1 MKLAHVVD
9 GPFTGPAVVHDGFAV
24 QLSSLLP
31 DAPGSL
37 DELVRTGRIGEI
49 GDPGA
54 AVAGDG
60 SPALADVR
68 LGPPLTEIRNLICIG
83 RNYKDHVD
91 EEGAERVPEPPIFS
105 KLPSSVIGPDDVIEW
120 SEALTTDVDWEAELA
135 LVTGRACRDVAAAD
149 ALDVVA
155 GYTCLNDVSSRD
167 LQFGDPQWT
176 RGKSLRTF
184 CPMGPWLVTP
194 DEVGDVGDLRVR
206 CSVNGV
212 VKQDDTTANLITG
225 VPEIISFCSRSFD
238 LRAGDVISTGTPGGV
253 GYFAEPRER
262 LGDGDVVV
270 VEVERVGQLTNSCRI
285 VEASASGAPA
295 E

>member
-9 GPFTGPAVVHDGFAV
+9 GPFTGPAVVHDGAV
-24 QLSSLLP
+24 IELSWVLA
-31 DAPGSL
+31 DAPASL
-37 DELVRTGRIGEI
+37 DELVRSGRIAEI
-49 GDPGA
+49 AEPVAVDA
-54 AVAGDG
+54 AGG
-60 SPALADVR
+60 SAALSDVR
-68 LGPPLTEIRNLICIG
+68 LGPPLTDIRNLICIG

-91 EEGAERVPEPPIFS
+91 EEGAERVPEPPIFA

-120 SEALTTDVDWEAELA
+120 SADLTTDVDWEAELA
-135 LVTGRACRDVAAAD
+135 LVIGRDCRDVAVED
-149 ALDVVA
+149 ALDMVA
-155 GYTCLNDVSSRD
+155 AYTCLNDVSSRD

-194 DEVGDVGDLRVR
+194 DEVGDVGNLRVR

-262 LGDGDVVV
+262 LGEGDVVV
-270 VEVERVGQLTNSCRI
+270 VEVERVGELTNTCR
-285 VEASASGAPA
+285 VL
-295 E
+295 